1 MYRSFLGPCLCNC
14 HSRRGGGGYQGRGE
28 VVLSG
33 SERKRGSFC
42 SRSCRLGKIPTTV
55 KPEFWILTA
64 SSRMISFQTLR
75 SSACVHAQLHHSSM
89 GQQDTCLGV
98 CLSVL
103 GPVEEPV
110 IPSRTP
116 PLPRG
121 YYLCHTADAAITTPL
136 TGAPEF
142 QSYTSQVAS
151 TTRSSARLSL
161 LGHRSI
167 TS

>member
-1 MYRSFLGPCLCNC
+1 MCIDPFLVPVCATVT
-14 HSRRGGGGYQGRGE
+14 HVAGGGYQGRGE

-42 SRSCRLGKIPTTV
+42 SRSCRLGKIPATV

-64 SSRMISFQTLR
+64 SSRMISFPTLR

-116 PLPRG
+116 PPPVVSISV
-121 YYLCHTADAAITTPL
+121 T
-136 TGAPEF
+136 
-142 QSYTSQVAS
+142 
-151 TTRSSARLSL
+151 L
-161 LGHRSI
+161 LMQPSPHH
-167 TS
+167 